1 MKKVLLG
8 AMAAVVLTAT
18 AVPALAHVTVQP
30 NEAVAGSFSRFVVRV
45 PNERP
50 DASTVKV
57 EVKLPPLAF
66 VSFEPKDGWERKV
79 RNVKLDKPIEAF
91 GQEITE
97 TIGAVTWSGGEIGPG
112 EFLEFGFSARM
123 PEEEGPIVFDAIQ
136 TYDSG
141 EVVRW
146 VGAAD
151 SEEPAAQVT
160 VYDLGLEEGQ
170 GQLGAIASLQE
181 QAASDDPSGGAE
193 GGGAETPAA
202 AAPADVADDDLE
214 DDDDDDDDDGDIALW
229 LGAAALTLS
238 LIALVLALRP
248 RRS

>member
-8 AMAAVVLTAT
+8 AMAAAALVAT
-18 AVPALAHVTVQP
+18 AAPALAHVTVQP
-30 NEAVAGSFSRFVVRV
+30 NEAIAGSFSRFVVRV

-79 RNVKLDKPIEAF
+79 KNVKLDDPIEAF

-97 TIGAVTWSGGEIGPG
+97 TVGAVTWSGGKIGPG
-112 EFLEFGFSARM
+112 EFLEFGLSARM

-170 GQLGAIASLQE
+170 GQLGAIATLQE
-181 QAASDDPSGGAE
+181 QAASGGSTDGSE
-193 GGGAETPAA
+193 GAGEETPAA
-202 AAPADVADDDLE
+202 AAPTDVEDE
-214 DDDDDDDDDGDIALW
+214 DDEDDDGDGEIALW
-229 LGAAALTLS
+229 LGAAALALS
-238 LIALVLALRP
+238 LIALILALRP